1 MPRQPKT
8 KKNITT
14 TPLDSYVAIV
24 EATNDID
31 ESPTDVQCEDITP
44 SDESIEEVKPIKPK
58 RAPKKKASAQHR
70 LFINMIENR
79 VPATAIKD
87 KEPVT
92 PIKDKEPI
100 ISEDE
105 KTPEKNVRVIE
116 LSQCEKCGRKLSA
129 RTLQYSHVRVCP
141 ANEDNQPSIRCKKED
156 TEPPTSEP
164 PMQEVAEPQ
173 IAKLRKRHDKLNS
186 LFANAI

>member
-14 TPLDSYVAIV
+14 TPLDSYDALV

-44 SDESIEEVKPIKPK
+44 SDSREREHDLLGRDPSEHDGPVEEVKPTKPK
-58 RAPKKKASAQHR
+58 RAPKKKASAQHS
-70 LFINMIENR
+70 LLMSMIGNHL
-79 VPATAIKD
+79 PATVIKD

-100 ISEDE
+100 IISEDE
-105 KTPEKNVRVIE
+105 KTPEKNVKVIE
-116 LSQCEKCGRKLSA
+116 LTQCEKCGKKLTA
-129 RTLQYSHVRVCP
+129 RTLKYSHMRV
-141 ANEDNQPSIRCKKED
+141 
-156 TEPPTSEP
+156 
-164 PMQEVAEPQ
+164 
-173 IAKLRKRHDKLNS
+173 
-186 LFANAI
+186 